1 MRNKLLIKRVLL
13 VILMTTLSLPVIQRQ
28 FNLIKEKPLQGSF
41 HTVSANLR
49 DSLTVVAWFNG
60 NLQREADQDA
70 DGKLGFRN
78 SLIRLH
84 NQIDYSFFKKINAEG
99 VVCGK
104 KNELFEEDYIKAFL
118 GDFFVGEKVWK
129 DKARKLKAIQDTLSK
144 LNKDLVVIFEP
155 GKGTVYSDR
164 FPENY
169 KGKLKDVSNNDVFL
183 SELKLNNVH
192 VLDLNAYF
200 VQLREKDPN
209 RIFPRGGT
217 HWSYYGAA
225 RAADTSL
232 RYLKQLTNRQIP
244 LFTIP
249 KVVRCEEPRHPDA
262 DIWLAMNMIQS
273 APTDNLV
280 SPVIK
285 FETEVKPD
293 TDVLV
298 VGDSFYFNWLSD
310 SIMFKAFRNCDFW
323 YYNKHNWSR
332 EGAEVAVVSDLN
344 WQQEIMKRDLIII
357 MITERF
363 HHNFAWNFDEQLYHY
378 FYPEDIN
385 LLEAFANN
393 LRISNDQ
400 FMRLVDD
407 AKVKKVSLEQ
417 RISMESSYL
426 LYEDHL
432 KNPEKY
438 TSRSDLVTIIMMS
451 IRSTP
456 DWLAKVEAKA
466 SEKNISVDEMIR
478 MDAEWIYNEK
488 YGNQ

>member
-1 MRNKLLIKRVLL
+1 
-13 VILMTTLSLPVIQRQ
+13 
-28 FNLIKEKPLQGSF
+28 
-41 HTVSANLR
+41 
-49 DSLTVVAWFNG
+49 
-60 NLQREADQDA
+60 
-70 DGKLGFRN
+70 
-78 SLIRLH
+78 
-84 NQIDYSFFKKINAEG
+84 
-99 VVCGK
+99 
-104 KNELFEEDYIKAFL
+104 
-118 GDFFVGEKVWK
+118 
-129 DKARKLKAIQDTLSK
+129 
-144 LNKDLVVIFEP
+144 
-155 GKGTVYSDR
+155 
-164 FPENY
+164 
-169 KGKLKDVSNNDVFL
+169 
-183 SELKLNNVH
+183 
-192 VLDLNAYF
+192 
-200 VQLREKDPN
+200 
-209 RIFPRGGT
+209 
-217 HWSYYGAA
+217 
-225 RAADTSL
+225 
-232 RYLKQLTNRQIP
+232 
-244 LFTIP
+244 
-249 KVVRCEEPRHPDA
+249 
-262 DIWLAMNMIQS
+262 MIQS